1 MTREAIGSWQDL
13 TLTNL
18 FFAFRKAK
26 ADCFFERSICIASQF
41 AEYEQDLANQLKQML
56 THLQRGEVEN
66 LLQKNLGRTR
76 VVAKK
81 LGIAAKPPK
90 KNAAPDGHG
99 FFSDPVRAFERL
111 CATHD
116 LTPEFRLVGDFPVA
130 MHVLSALWINLVG
143 HKFDAALL
151 MSAYGSRLRRYRPE
165 PGSPKDSL
173 GNYHLE
179 AVGSFQPYFGPY
191 KRWRN
196 RGMQAIRMELEAG
209 HAVVAISMDL
219 TSYYHRIDPAF
230 MVDSHFLNEAGIELT
245 EWELSFTQAFSAA
258 LSQWSNDVAA
268 EMSALGCSQHEVAV
282 GGVPIGLSLSR
293 IIANA
298 LLVGLDR
305 DIEQGLTPVYYGRY
319 VDDLFLVLRDPGNLS
334 SAEALLGFFAAR
346 TQSFPA
352 PNEVKEGQIYLTLP
366 GGFQGKTELL
376 LQQSK
381 QKAFFLQ
388 GQGGLDLLSNIES
401 QIRSVSSERRLMPS
415 PDRLESMASAKVLT
429 AAGHPSE
436 EADTLRRAD
445 GLSVRR
451 LGWAVQLRAVETL
464 ARDLREDDWQIERK
478 QFYEFAH
485 SHILRPDKIFD
496 HLDYLPRLLSL
507 AVALTDWPEAHRLI
521 NAAQNA
527 LNMLEARAA
536 PNSIKV
542 NGYSTA
548 KKNKNKQI
556 KSMWNGLMQSTLDMA
571 RDAVLRSLRWGRRS
585 GEMRPLG
592 ETALSVCELVGLE
605 RDTETIGALALSLRE
620 TDWAKITYKDHVRY
634 HASRQRPAVAD
645 EQHLHDLYAHES
657 DLREFLRKSIESG
670 KGMGAA
676 RIHSRCSGSADGV
689 ALPISLL
696 PYLLPTRP
704 YTAQEVS
711 LFLPEECVFN
721 GLSNAP
727 ARSWARYVRAVRGV
741 WVWGTLV
748 AVDTTAAGAEENTSE
763 VGGNWSRIARIG
775 VVKGAPK
782 VRLGISS
789 LLTTDKSFSAA
800 AGGRPDLS
808 RSRYQRIE
816 RLINQAIDAY
826 PRPTHLL
833 LPELSLPERWV
844 NTVSRLLQDAGI
856 SLIAGLDYH
865 REPPDRIHSEAILVL
880 ADDRLGFPSSVQIRQ
895 AKSLPAAGEEETLL
909 KWFGRVWPAQM
920 KDDKKPI
927 YVHAGFCFGVL
938 VCSELQNIRHRQQ
951 FQGNVDCMMI
961 LSWNQDLETF
971 SALVESASLDVH
983 AHVALVNNRRYGD
996 SRVRTP
1002 SKEPHKRDACRL
1014 RGGQNEHVVVVELEI
1029 ASLRA
1034 FQSRAKRWPDKD
1046 DPYKPVPEG
1055 FSIAPFRCSTPG

>member
-1 MTREAIGSWQDL
+1 MNRETMDSWRDL
-13 TLTNL
+13 RLTDL

-26 ADCFFERSICIASQF
+26 ADCFFERSICIARHF
-41 AEYEQDLANQLKQML
+41 VEYEQDVANRLVAMLAR
-56 THLQRGEVEN
+56 LQAGEIEN
-66 LLQKNLGRTR
+66 LLLQNLGETR

-81 LGIAAKPPK
+81 LGADPKPLK
-90 KNAAPDGHG
+90 KNPSPDGHG
-99 FFSDPVRAFERL
+99 FFSDPARAFDRL
-111 CATHD
+111 CETHD
-116 LTPEFRLVGDFPVA
+116 LTPEFRLVGDFPVE

-143 HKFDAALL
+143 HKFDERLSK
-151 MSAYGSRLRRYRPE
+151 SAFGARLRRYRPE
-165 PGSPKDSL
+165 PGAPRGSL
-173 GNYHLE
+173 GHYHLE

-191 KRWRN
+191 KEWRN
-196 RGMQAIRMELEAG
+196 RGLRAIRTELEAE

-230 MVDSHFLNEAGIELT
+230 MADERFLAQAGIELT
-245 EWELSFTQAFSAA
+245 AWELSFTQAFAAA
-258 LSQWSNDVAA
+258 LGQWSKNVAA
-268 EMSALGCSQHEVAV
+268 EMHALGCRKRDVTV
-282 GGVPIGLSLSR
+282 GGLPIGLSLSR
-293 IIANA
+293 VVANV

-319 VDDLFLVLRDPGNLS
+319 VDDLFLVLRDPGNLA
-334 SAEALLGFFAAR
+334 SAEALLGFFAVR

-352 PNEVKEGQIYLTLP
+352 PGDIKKGQIYLTLP
-366 GGFQGKTELL
+366 GSFQGKTKLL

-381 QKAFFLQ
+381 QKAFFLR

-451 LGWAVQLRAVETL
+451 LGWSVQLRAVETL
-464 ARDLREDDWQIERK
+464 AKDLLEDDWRAERR

-485 SHILRPDKIFD
+485 SHILRPDKILD

-507 AVALTDWPEAHRLI
+507 AVALTDWAEARRLI
-521 NAAQNA
+521 DATTNA
-527 LNMLEARAA
+527 LETLRARTESS
-536 PNSIKV
+536 PIKV
-542 NGYSTA
+542 NGFSA
-548 KKNKNKQI
+548 KKQIGPTWDGLKQTTVDLA
-556 KSMWNGLMQSTLDMA
+556 K
-571 RDAVLRSLRWGRRS
+571 DAVLRSLRWSQRS

-592 ETALSVCELVGLE
+592 EAALAVCELVGLG
-605 RDTETIGALALSLRE
+605 RDTDTIGALALSLRE
-620 TDWAKITYKDHVRY
+620 TDWAKIAYKDHLRR
-634 HASRQRPAVAD
+634 HASRQRLAIAD
-645 EQHLHDLYAHES
+645 ERHLHELYAHES
-657 DLREFLRKSIESG
+657 DLREFLSKSVESG
-670 KGMGAA
+670 RGRGAA
-676 RIHSRCSGSADGV
+676 RVHPRCSDSGENA
-689 ALPISLL
+689 AIPSLL

-704 YTAQEVS
+704 YTTQEVS
-711 LFLPEECVFN
+711 LFLPDECVFD
-721 GLSNAP
+721 GLSGAP
-727 ARSWARYVRAVRGV
+727 ARTWARYVRAVRGV
-741 WVWGTLV
+741 WVWGSLV
-748 AVDTTAAGAEENTSE
+748 AADTSAADAQERPANDGARQL
-763 VGGNWSRIARIG
+763 RIARLG
-775 VVKGAPK
+775 TGKAASK

-789 LLTTDKSFSAA
+789 LLTTDESFSAA
-800 AGGRPDLS
+800 ASGQSDLS

-833 LPELSLPERWV
+833 LPELSLPERWID
-844 NTVSRLLQDAGI
+844 TVSRLLQDAGI

-865 REPPDRIHSEAILVL
+865 REQPDRIHSEAVLVL

-909 KWFGRVWPAQM
+909 KQFGLVWPAHLAVAC
-920 KDDKKPI
+920 KPVYI
-927 YVHAGFCFGVL
+927 HSGFSFGVL
-938 VCSELQNIRHRQQ
+938 VCSELQNIGHRQA
-951 FQGNVDCMMI
+951 FQGNVDCMMV

-971 SALVESASLDVH
+971 SALTESASLDVH

-1002 SKEPHKRDACRL
+1002 AKVAHKRDACRL
-1014 RGGQNEHVVVVELEI
+1014 RGGQNEHVVVVDLDI

-1034 FQSRAKRWPDKD
+1034 FQSRAKRWPRED

-1055 FSIAPFRCSTPG
+1055 FAIAAFRRTTPA